1 MRAVSERSKHT
12 HMHVHARTGFSSAR
26 TRARTHTR
34 SHLCCLPLRLRSL
47 ADTLRLSGVTH
58 LFYECTVA
66 GQWKETYRD
75 IIRNNRAKHALWRF
89 GPDAEQNRVILAAVK
104 NWYCPTS
111 HKVNK
116 QFCSRMAVGWSGVE
130 RVQCEACG
138 KWRRLPNGLDGW
150 PRVFYCALNTWDSR
164 FASCEAPEEE
174 WSRDMPMNG

>member
-1 MRAVSERSKHT
+1 MGRA
-12 HMHVHARTGFSSAR
+12 
-26 TRARTHTR
+26 
-34 SHLCCLPLRLRSL
+34 
-47 ADTLRLSGVTH
+47 LSD
-58 LFYECTVA
+58 A
-66 GQWKETYRD
+66 
-75 IIRNNRAKHALWRF
+75 IIRDGFAPRRALVRDDPLSSPDQLTLDAQVYRTLIRQNRAKHGLWRL

>member
-1 MRAVSERSKHT
+1 MRAVSGYAR
-12 HMHVHARTGFSSAR
+12 ARTHERAFRRHAR
-26 TRARTHTR
+26 TRAHAHPF
-34 SHLCCLPLRLRSL
+34 SFVLFVSPMRSL

-66 GQWKETYRD
+66 GQWKETYRA

>member
-1 MRAVSERSKHT
+1 MRAVSEREQAHT
-12 HMHVHARTGFSSAR
+12 HVHVHARTGFSSAR

-66 GQWKETYRD
+66 GQWKETYRA

-116 QFCSRMAVGWSGVE
+116 QFCSRMAVGWSGV
-130 RVQCEACG
+130 RVRATETPGIDVQNDVLISPPPE
-138 KWRRLPNGLDGW
+138 K
-150 PRVFYCALNTWDSR
+150 NTLSDLST
-164 FASCEAPEEE
+164 PQ
-174 WSRDMPMNG
+174 NLV